1 MTEEREQCCETCWW
15 WIDCRPLELGCCCR
29 DGSAMLAVE
38 GCSRW
43 EKEFHYGDED
53 HDDDDDHEEDDN
65 DG

>member
-1 MTEEREQCCETCWW
+1 MTEPQEQCCGNCWW
-15 WIDCRPLELGCCCR
+15 WIDCRPLERGCCCR

-53 HDDDDDHEEDDN
+53 HDDDDHEEADD
-65 DG
+65 DA